1 MFGICLQKKKGNQME
16 IVGKRRSTIIKPL
29 YYGHQ
34 GVQAKCPIIAC
45 IKKMS
50 PYM

>member
-1 MFGICLQKKKGNQME
+1 MG
-16 IVGKRRSTIIKPL
+16 IVGKFQSTIIKPL

-34 GVQAKCPIIAC
+34 GVEAKCSHYRVC

-50 PYM
+50 PYIS